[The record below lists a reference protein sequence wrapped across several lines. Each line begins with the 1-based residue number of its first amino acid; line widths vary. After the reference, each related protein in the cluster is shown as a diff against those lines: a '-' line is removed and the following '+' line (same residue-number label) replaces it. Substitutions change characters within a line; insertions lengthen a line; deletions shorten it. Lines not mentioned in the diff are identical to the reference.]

1 MVSPGHLPR
10 EMGSLQLAK
19 IKKKN
24 YELMR
29 SLFRPLFVYLIAKL
43 FSPAP
48 NVFAKLSKLLF
59 S

>member
-1 MVSPGHLPR
+1 
-10 EMGSLQLAK
+10 
-19 IKKKN
+19 
-24 YELMR
+24 MR
-29 SLFRPLFVYLIAKL
+29 SLFKPLFVYLIAKL